1 MKKDMVFLFIVLGG
15 FFVSCTSGFREF
27 NTDLA
32 GITDEDL
39 KVDNNDHGIRLGIIQ
54 QGIYFNY
61 DYGKGK
67 NWPFQL
73 IQNLNADMFS
83 GYMHDAKPLNG
94 GSHNSDYNLQ
104 DGWNSAMWGHTYAY
118 VFPQI
123 YQSEQFTRTGQPAF
137 FGITKILK
145 VAVMHRVTD
154 YYGPIVYTNFADPKG
169 EYLPDSQEK
178 VYNEF
183 FLELDTA
190 VTALAD
196 YIERKPDASEFAR
209 FDILLDGEYSS
220 WIKFA
225 NSLRMRLA
233 MRLAVV
239 SPDKARMEF
248 VKAFENSYGVFE
260 TSDEQAAVSTQ
271 GGYSNPL
278 GELNLVWKETYM
290 SASMESI
297 MNGYDDPRRKSYFT
311 HCSADEL
318 KQEYRGIR
326 QGTCFAHNRY
336 NVLSKLTVTQ
346 ATDAVLMTAAEVW
359 FLRAEAALRGWTSEE
374 ESDCYENGVTVSFQ
388 QHNVTQVDEYLNSDK
403 VASDFIDVYDPEN
416 NIEARCLVSPRWIE
430 EADDEVKLEKII
442 TQKWL
447 AIFPEGCEAWAEQR
461 RTGYPRLFPVR
472 FNNSKNGCIDTETM
486 IRRLNF
492 PGSLITENESQYRAL
507 VDALGGEDNAGTRL
521 WWDTGCNW

>member
-178 VYNEF
+178 VYGSNGIGRLYRAETGRF
-183 FLELDTA
+183 RICAF
-190 VTALAD
+190 
-196 YIERKPDASEFAR
+196 RHFAGWR
-209 FDILLDGEYSS
+209 IFLLD
-220 WIKFA
+220 
-225 NSLRMRLA
+225 
-233 MRLAVV
+233 
-239 SPDKARMEF
+239 
-248 VKAFENSYGVFE
+248 
-260 TSDEQAAVSTQ
+260 
-271 GGYSNPL
+271 
-278 GELNLVWKETYM
+278 
-290 SASMESI
+290 
-297 MNGYDDPRRKSYFT
+297 
-311 HCSADEL
+311 
-318 KQEYRGIR
+318 
-326 QGTCFAHNRY
+326 
-336 NVLSKLTVTQ
+336 
-346 ATDAVLMTAAEVW
+346 
-359 FLRAEAALRGWTSEE
+359 
-374 ESDCYENGVTVSFQ
+374 
-388 QHNVTQVDEYLNSDK
+388 
-403 VASDFIDVYDPEN
+403 
-416 NIEARCLVSPRWIE
+416 
-430 EADDEVKLEKII
+430 
-442 TQKWL
+442 
-447 AIFPEGCEAWAEQR
+447 
-461 RTGYPRLFPVR
+461 
-472 FNNSKNGCIDTETM
+472 
-486 IRRLNF
+486 
-492 PGSLITENESQYRAL
+492 
-507 VDALGGEDNAGTRL
+507 
-521 WWDTGCNW
+521 

>member
-1 MKKDMVFLFIVLGG
+1 M
-15 FFVSCTSGFREF
+15 
-27 NTDLA
+27 
-32 GITDEDL
+32 
-39 KVDNNDHGIRLGIIQ
+39 
-54 QGIYFNY
+54 Y
-61 DYGKGK
+61 
-67 NWPFQL
+67 
-73 IQNLNADMFS
+73 
-83 GYMHDAKPLNG
+83 
-94 GSHNSDYNLQ
+94 
-104 DGWNSAMWGHTYAY
+104 TY
-118 VFPQI
+118 
-123 YQSEQFTRTGQPAF
+123 
-137 FGITKILK
+137 
-145 VAVMHRVTD
+145 
-154 YYGPIVYTNFADPKG
+154 FADPKG

-336 NVLSKLTVTQ
+336 NVLSKLTVIQ

-461 RTGYPRLFPVR
+461 RTGYLRLFPVR

-507 VDALGGEDNAGTRL
+507 VDALGEEDNAGTRL
-521 WWDTGCNW
+521 WWDTGRNW

>member
-1 MKKDMVFLFIVLGG
+1 
-15 FFVSCTSGFREF
+15 
-27 NTDLA
+27 
-32 GITDEDL
+32 
-39 KVDNNDHGIRLGIIQ
+39 
-54 QGIYFNY
+54 
-61 DYGKGK
+61 
-67 NWPFQL
+67 
-73 IQNLNADMFS
+73 
-83 GYMHDAKPLNG
+83 
-94 GSHNSDYNLQ
+94 
-104 DGWNSAMWGHTYAY
+104 
-118 VFPQI
+118 
-123 YQSEQFTRTGQPAF
+123 
-137 FGITKILK
+137 
-145 VAVMHRVTD
+145 
-154 YYGPIVYTNFADPKG
+154 
-169 EYLPDSQEK
+169 
-178 VYNEF
+178 
-183 FLELDTA
+183 
-190 VTALAD
+190 
-196 YIERKPDASEFAR
+196 
-209 FDILLDGEYSS
+209 
-220 WIKFA
+220 
-225 NSLRMRLA
+225 MRLA

-374 ESDCYENGVTVSFQ
+374 ESDCYENGVIVSFQ

-461 RTGYPRLFPVR
+461 RTGYPHLFPVR

-521 WWDTGCNW
+521 WWDTGRNW